1 MIKRL
6 LRFGAVALVAMAA
19 ASTLKGMGG
28 GGRTVR
34 LAYAGA
40 PEGQLEVTLR
50 DPSGNLLRRT
60 SFVGETFRGHEV
72 TVAEGT
78 LVVELRAGEANRRL
92 EAFIGP
98 DTESLELIWPR

>member
-6 LRFGAVALVAMAA
+6 LRFAAVALVAMGA
-19 ASTLKGMGG
+19 ASALKGMEG

-40 PEGQLEVTLR
+40 PEGRLEVTLR
-50 DPSGNLLRRT
+50 DPEGHLLRRT
-60 SFVGETFRGHEV
+60 TFEGSTFRGHEV
-72 TVAEGT
+72 SVAEGK
-78 LVVELRAGEANRRL
+78 LVVELHAGDADRRL

-98 DTESLELIWPR
+98 DTESLELAWPR